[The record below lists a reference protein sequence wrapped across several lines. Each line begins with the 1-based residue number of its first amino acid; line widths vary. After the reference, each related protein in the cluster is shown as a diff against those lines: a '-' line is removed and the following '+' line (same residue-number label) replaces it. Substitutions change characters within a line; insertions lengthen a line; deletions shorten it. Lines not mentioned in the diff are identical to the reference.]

1 MLKPDLLRQHIS
13 QAVPWLRDNP
23 DNLAVYV
30 QKGRMVSTGQLA
42 AAFEYQYTIEVL
54 AMDYP
59 QPLDT
64 LSIPILAWAR
74 LYQPEL
80 LFNPER
86 ARDGIT
92 FEADILSNSTMD
104 VLIKIQADEAVYMK
118 VEGGELIV
126 KHRADPM
133 PGPEQGDWSL
143 VIIDEVS
150 GDTWTSPAK

>member
-1 MLKPDLLRQHIS
+1 MLKPDLLRKHIS

-30 QKGRMVSTGQLA
+30 QKGRMVSTGQRSA
-42 AAFEYQYTIEVL
+42 SFEYEYTIEVL

-59 QPLDT
+59 EPLDT
-64 LSIPILAWAR
+64 LSLPILAWAR

-80 LFNPER
+80 LFNPDR

-104 VLIKIQADEAVYMK
+104 VLIKIQASEAVVVK
-118 VEGGELIV
+118 VEEGKPTIH
-126 KHRADPM
+126 HRADPM
-133 PGPEQGDWSL
+133 PVPELGAWS
-143 VIIDEVS
+143 VVFEDTAS
-150 GDTWTSPAK
+150 GKTWTE